1 MNKKIFL
8 TLKYK
13 FGNESN
19 IKGVQTSPLITIQDL
34 IKKIK
39 LNVKVPFLDAIQIY
53 IIRKNHLLHLT
64 ENDTKLLY
72 YDLDEEVI
80 YIEEI
85 SDTVKYNILVFII
98 ISFVNT
104 LILFTESYYFTL
116 FLLLFHYALQFL
128 ECRLKDYFV
137 IEKNNYHLNNDFLF
151 YAVTSITHCFYQ
163 RPNSENELKEDLS
176 IYCLF
181 SIVYIIF
188 NLKCYFKVKDLIDL
202 RRKELINDYVPIKS
216 VYSINYGLIFW
227 KILTWISF
235 TTANNISFTISSLLV
250 VLCSFNAFAIEMNSN
265 LSK

>member
-116 FLLLFHYALQFL
+116 FLLLFHYAL
-128 ECRLKDYFV
+128 
-137 IEKNNYHLNNDFLF
+137 
-151 YAVTSITHCFYQ
+151 
-163 RPNSENELKEDLS
+163 
-176 IYCLF
+176 
-181 SIVYIIF
+181 
-188 NLKCYFKVKDLIDL
+188 
-202 RRKELINDYVPIKS
+202 
-216 VYSINYGLIFW
+216 
-227 KILTWISF
+227 
-235 TTANNISFTISSLLV
+235 
-250 VLCSFNAFAIEMNSN
+250 
-265 LSK
+265 

>member
-1 MNKKIFL
+1 
-8 TLKYK
+8 
-13 FGNESN
+13 
-19 IKGVQTSPLITIQDL
+19 
-34 IKKIK
+34 
-39 LNVKVPFLDAIQIY
+39 
-53 IIRKNHLLHLT
+53 
-64 ENDTKLLY
+64 
-72 YDLDEEVI
+72 
-80 YIEEI
+80 
-85 SDTVKYNILVFII
+85 
-98 ISFVNT
+98 
-104 LILFTESYYFTL
+104 
-116 FLLLFHYALQFL
+116 
-128 ECRLKDYFV
+128 
-137 IEKNNYHLNNDFLF
+137 LNNDFLF

-250 VLCSFNAFAIEMNSN
+250 VLCSFNIVKN
-265 LSK
+265 